1 MRNIYFLSR
10 SCLATVIPMVAC
22 AMLTTPTWGQTTPN
36 LNIIVGPSLQL
47 GDLGKAKEV
56 DLVVSPTGVIAA
68 FVPTERWPGREK
80 QAWMAY
86 RVSADGGLTW
96 TGQFEAPMLDQAK
109 PVVGVGQTVDQL
121 PKGAIKRVGLW
132 EHMVRPPIWFA
143 ARYARFSDD
152 MLTYQ
157 VEALRAEVPQAIVL
171 ITEPDG
177 VAHKTENVK
186 PLYNHDQMIHL
197 NERELLLAMYGTFK
211 NDVKLRSF
219 LIRSLDGGRLW
230 RTFATIGYE
239 SDDPDPNLPGKFSG
253 FLNPTI
259 AQLPS
264 GKLLAVMQTHDSQT
278 PPYKPLYASW
288 SNDSGANWSQ
298 PKPTQPNLFSV
309 SPILVTLDNGIIACA
324 HGKPGLAIAFSANE
338 GHTWTQ
344 DYPLPNVSVSQI
356 TGQIDIVKI
365 GPNKLLALAGVGSGG
380 TRVFPI
386 TVEMLPDGPSVSR
399 Q

>member
-1 MRNIYFLSR
+1 MRNIYLFTR
-10 SCLATVIPMVAC
+10 VCLVAVILAMVC
-22 AMLTTPTWGQTTPN
+22 AMLTTPTWGQATSE

-47 GDLGKAKEV
+47 GDLGKADEV

-68 FVPTERWPGREK
+68 FVPTERWPGRER

-109 PVVGVGQTVDQL
+109 PIVGTGQTVDQL
-121 PKGAIKRVGLW
+121 PKGAIRRVGLW
-132 EHMVRPPIWFA
+132 EHMVRPPTWFA

-152 MLTYQ
+152 MMSYQ
-157 VEALRAEVPQAIVL
+157 VEALRAEVPQAVVL
-171 ITEPDG
+171 IKEPDG
-177 VAHKTENVK
+177 VAHKTENVR
-186 PLYNHDQMIHL
+186 PLYDHGQMIHL
-197 NERELLLAMYGTFK
+197 NERELLLPMHGTFK
-211 NDVKLRSF
+211 NDNKLRSF

-230 RTFATIGYE
+230 RMFATIGYE
-239 SDDPDPNLPGKFSG
+239 SGDPDPNLPGEFAG
-253 FLNPTI
+253 FINPTI

-264 GKLLAVMQTHDSQT
+264 GTLLAVMQTHDSQK

-288 SNDSGANWSQ
+288 SDDDGANWSK

-309 SPILVTLDNGIIACA
+309 SPTLVTLDGGIIACA
-324 HGKPGLAIAFSANE
+324 HGRPGLTIAFSTNE

-344 DYPLPNVSVSQI
+344 DYPLPKVSASQI

-365 GPNKLLALAGVGSGG
+365 GPDKLLALAGMGSGG

-386 TVEMLPDGPSVSR
+386 TVEMIPAGRTVSR